1 MHSLR
6 WLILIPAISF
16 ALWPR
21 LAVAEPSPGL
31 DAIGYTFNPA
41 DGFPNRSDELYPTC
55 GSEVENN
62 INRNFNGEPF
72 QQCGWDYFMIHY
84 SGFITIP
91 ENSTVRMMVA
101 ADDGGTI
108 KIGQTEFGTWNL
120 KGCSWSEQ
128 VLITESGSL
137 PLDGWFFE
145 WGGGTCYMLAW
156 QINNGPREIVPDSAF
171 TRQAVPTTTTTSTTV
186 PATIP
191 TENTTTTVAAT
202 TTTEATTTTVEHT
215 TTTTEPATTTSTSTT
230 TTTVY
235 VPPATTTSTTQAP
248 PPETTTTT
256 TVYVPPATTTSVYVP
271 PATTTSTTTTTEP
284 PTTTTESTTTTIE
297 PSTTTEPPA
306 TTLAVPSTPKPTVP
320 DEPQPTTTV
329 PELTTTTT
337 TEPPRLPEPTPSTQ
351 PATVA
356 VPVEPTPS
364 QAVALAT
371 DSQVIAQATVEEA
384 AAIFEAVVEEE
395 LTPEQGEAIVA
406 AVQDAPAE
414 VREQFEENVNV
425 FAGVFDSY
433 IMVGQTIPVSER
445 RTLVAVSSTLVAV
458 GTTLR
463 RREK

>member
-1 MHSLR
+1 VKRAAILLPA
-6 WLILIPAISF
+6 LIF
-16 ALWPR
+16 AFWPR
-21 LAVAEPSPGL
+21 IATAEPSPGL
-31 DAIGYTFNPA
+31 DAVGYTFNPA
-41 DGFPNRSDELYPTC
+41 NGFPTRSDELYPTC

-72 QQCGWDYFMIHY
+72 QQCGWDYFMVHY

-91 ENSTVRMMVA
+91 ENSTVQMMVA
-101 ADDGGTI
+101 ADDGGTV
-108 KIGQTEFGTWNL
+108 KVGQTEFGTWNL
-120 KGCSWSEQ
+120 KGCSWSQQ
-128 VLITESGSL
+128 VFITESGSL

-145 WGGGTCYMLAW
+145 WGGGACFMLAW
-156 QINNGPREIVPDSAF
+156 RINNGPWEIVPDSAF
-171 TRQAVPTTTTTSTTV
+171 TREAVP
-186 PATIP
+186 A
-191 TENTTTTVAAT
+191 
-202 TTTEATTTTVEHT
+202 T
-215 TTTTEPATTTSTSTT
+215 TTTTEPATTTTEETTTTTESPTTTIEPATTTTEAVTTTTESTTTTSTT

-235 VPPATTTSTTQAP
+235 VPPATTTSTT
-248 PPETTTTT
+248 
-256 TVYVPPATTTSVYVP
+256 TTS
-271 PATTTSTTTTTEP
+271 TTTTTTTEP

-297 PSTTTEPPA
+297 PSTTTESPPA
-306 TTLAVPSTPKPTVP
+306 TTLPVPSTPKPTVP

-329 PELTTTTT
+329 PETTTTTT
-337 TEPPRLPEPTPSTQ
+337 TEAPRLPEPTPSTQ

-371 DSQVIAQATVEEA
+371 DQQVLVSATEEEA
-384 AAIFEAVVEEE
+384 AAIFEAVVEEQ

-406 AVQDAPAE
+406 AVQEAPKK
-414 VREQFEENVNV
+414 VRKQFEKNVNV